1 MAKLIDFKCK
11 YAEYSGIS
19 KEKASEKGLS
29 LPESYF
35 HAEQIAKLAGSQ
47 AVLPFEDVYK
57 RQSQSMAK
65 MFAGKMKVYQPNQIS
80 QIALLFY
87 NCIITSVTGN
97 NDYSA
102 LRNQY
107 NEQNQVNIDIQHY
120 KKEQDVYKR
129 QV

>member
-47 AVLPFEDVYK
+47 AVLPLTLFWKRKLGRED
-57 RQSQSMAK
+57 
-65 MFAGKMKVYQPNQIS
+65 QI
-80 QIALLFY
+80 
-87 NCIITSVTGN
+87 
-97 NDYSA
+97 
-102 LRNQY
+102 
-107 NEQNQVNIDIQHY
+107 
-120 KKEQDVYKR
+120 
-129 QV
+129 